1 MKRNIL
7 SVFVGYV
14 VFVIIAVLY
23 FNLTGIN
30 PELMPELKDIIITGI
45 VSGFGSLLCG
55 YITASISKDKTKIAL
70 GSLSGLI
77 GIVSLISIFAQPET
91 SHWTQ
96 IMTLFWL
103 APLAY
108 VGGLIKLR
116 QKKPAANNVY
126 KQ

>member
-14 VFVIIAVLY
+14 VFVIIAVFY

-30 PELMPELKDIIITGI
+30 PELMPELKEIIITGI
-45 VSGFGSLLCG
+45 ISGFGSLLCG
-55 YITASISKDKTKIAL
+55 YITASISKDKTKLTL
-70 GSLSGLI
+70 GGLSGLI
-77 GIVSLISIFAQPET
+77 GIIALISIIAQPET

-96 IMTLFWL
+96 IMTMIWL

-108 VGGLIKLR
+108 LGGLIKLK
-116 QKKPAANNVY
+116 QKKPAANNGY
-126 KQ
+126 K